1 MPPLSIRNEEL
12 STEFLPRE
20 QCLQQLLPD
29 HLGVGYSKA
38 YQLEQ
43 DFSYIE
49 TRYAP
54 RKNVAVLSNIEQQE
68 PRLVITLGIKG
79 RSRFINNHGSELL
92 FKQGYT
98 SITTFGSS
106 IGERQYEAEKDM
118 FQLRFSMGKN
128 WLDRVFGK
136 TKTAGLLNRM
146 DMRLLSC
153 RPISAEGVL
162 AVQLLTA
169 CNVADEVKPVF
180 RRGLAMTVLASELNH
195 LFQDAP
201 QHSAKF
207 SQQDQAKAM
216 LARDILFNE
225 FRHPPSVADLAKRVG
240 TNQLKLKQL
249 FHHFLNNTP
258 YGLLLEIRMN
268 HAYQLLKTGQC
279 HVSVAAD
286 LVGYQHASNFSA
298 AFAKHFGVSPKQ
310 IAKHH

>member
-12 STEFLPRE
+12 STEFLPGE

-29 HLGVGYSKA
+29 EFGIGYSKA

-68 PRLVITLGIKG
+68 PRLVVTLGIKG
-79 RSRFINNHGSELL
+79 RSRFINNQGAELL

-106 IGERQYEAEKDM
+106 TGERQYEAEKDM

-153 RPISAEGVL
+153 QPISAEGVL

-180 RRGLAMTVLASELNH
+180 RRGLAMTVLASELNP

-225 FRHPPSVADLAKRVG
+225 FRHPPSVADLSKRVG

-286 LVGYQHASNFSA
+286 LVGYRHASNFSA
-298 AFAKHFGVSPKQ
+298 AFTKHFGVSPKQ

>member
-12 STEFLPRE
+12 STEFLPGE

-54 RKNVAVLSNIEQQE
+54 RKNVAILSNIEQQE
-68 PRLVITLGIKG
+68 PRLVVTLGIKG

-106 IGERQYEAEKDM
+106 TGERQYEAEKDM

-136 TKTAGLLNRM
+136 TKTAGLFNRP

-153 RPISAEGVL
+153 QPISAEGVL
-162 AVQLLTA
+162 AVQMLTA

-298 AFAKHFGVSPKQ
+298 AFAKHFGLSPKQ